1 MRFEQSIAVNAPA
14 EKVFEYVSDLTKLP
28 EWGQFSV
35 AVRQTS
41 QGPVGV
47 GSTYETD
54 GKQFGNHTDSCTVT
68 EYVPGQKFALETKG
82 DAGDVR
88 NSFEIVEEG
97 ATTRLTKV
105 QEFTKPALSARLA
118 KPLISRLAPK
128 NLMKDLEKIK
138 ANIEGSVS

>member
-1 MRFEQSIAVNAPA
+1 MRFEQSIVVNAPA

-28 EWGQFSV
+28 EWGQFST

-47 GSTYETD
+47 GSTFETD
-54 GKQFGNHTDSCTVT
+54 GKQFGNHTDICTIS
-68 EYVPGQKFALETKG
+68 EYVPGKKFAIEAKG
-82 DAGDVR
+82 DAGDVK
-88 NSFEIVEEG
+88 NSFVIAEEG

-118 KPLISRLAPK
+118 KPVISRLAPK

-138 ANIEGSVS
+138 ANIEGSV

>member
-1 MRFEQSIAVNAPA
+1 MRFEQSIVVNAPA

-54 GKQFGNHTDSCTVT
+54 GKQFGNHTDNCTVT

-97 ATTRLTKV
+97 PTTRLTKV